1 MPSGYVISLVS
12 QANIAA
18 VPGTKVTQK
27 FPFKRTKRNESLRAL
42 NFVIGKRRTYP
53 VTLLHGIFEISF
65 VHINCMV
72 SKMEVRLVE
81 FY

>member
-1 MPSGYVISLVS
+1 MISLVS

-42 NFVIGKRRTYP
+42 NAVIGKRRTYP
-53 VTLLHGIFEISF
+53 VTLLHVIFEIYF

-81 FY
+81 FH